1 MAQVNLFVLNFVEL
15 AGLRSSFLNW
25 FSRDLLYDNFLLL
38 RLFPDHIF
46 FQVKW
51 DCCRGRPLWA
61 LARGLHTLISSLLWW
76 LDFEHRLTLFV
87 IGEQLRMVRFII
99 HIDHIVDL
107 NPSIDHIILFLLSLK
122 VVTLALLLFVGIER
136 AHAPRI
142 WSQGSG
148 LAHLEGTRSVVSR
161 DLVIPCLLLQAFII
175 FVILLLNRV
184 HLRVDGSSGGAAV
197 ELVISEMARLD
208 ATVSQG

>member
-1 MAQVNLFVLNFVEL
+1 
-15 AGLRSSFLNW
+15 
-25 FSRDLLYDNFLLL
+25 
-38 RLFPDHIF
+38 
-46 FQVKW
+46 
-51 DCCRGRPLWA
+51 
-61 LARGLHTLISSLLWW
+61 
-76 LDFEHRLTLFV
+76 
-87 IGEQLRMVRFII
+87 MVRFII

-107 NPSIDHIILFLLSLK
+107 NPSVDHIILFLLSLK
-122 VVTLALLLFVGIER
+122 VVALALLLFVGIKR
-136 AHAPRI
+136 AHAPRV
-142 WSQGSG
+142 WGQGSG

-197 ELVISEMARLD
+197 KFVISEMARLY